1 MWVLHFPF
9 RQRLFECLLALI
21 LRLGIEIRQLGLLF
35 DLAVLLDVFGTVLL
49 GGVLGFKKT
58 RMDAS
63 EAGDVLLARVLV
75 LDNDKHLF
83 LGLPVCG
90 FSDAKSK
97 SKSKMTSIIS
107 KVENSLL
114 ACVAKQEHAI
124 FLKFGGQ
131 YDGPVG
137 KLASDAMNK
146 VRDAI
151 DGMYRDLERAVE
163 MKQSERAKERV
174 AKIKKPSAAAKKT
187 KKTAKK
193 TKSKK

>member
-1 MWVLHFPF
+1 
-9 RQRLFECLLALI
+9 
-21 LRLGIEIRQLGLLF
+21 
-35 DLAVLLDVFGTVLL
+35 
-49 GGVLGFKKT
+49 
-58 RMDAS
+58 
-63 EAGDVLLARVLV
+63 
-75 LDNDKHLF
+75 
-83 LGLPVCG
+83 
-90 FSDAKSK
+90 
-97 SKSKMTSIIS
+97 MTSIIS

-174 AKIKKPSAAAKKT
+174 AKAKKPSAAGTPRRQRAGNSFDHPADFGPPKNIVCLDVKNSQT
-187 KKTAKK
+187 LRRWL
-193 TKSKK
+193 